1 MALTRT
7 EALRKLLA
15 LGSLYRDEIFTAM
28 GGDPFEV
35 SDAITELRRAGE
47 LQPVREG
54 WIRQVYRLTDEARAR
69 AFGGA
74 L

>member
-1 MALTRT
+1 MAMTRAQ
-7 EALRKLLA
+7 ALRKLLA
-15 LGSLYRDEIFTAM
+15 IGSLYRDEIFEFM

-35 SDAITELRRAGE
+35 SDAITELRCAGE

-69 AFGGA
+69 AFEGVA
-74 L
+74 